1 MKIFKWI
8 FGLIV
13 AIGGI
18 LAIMFIPKGSKRKKI
33 KALDEKIKKVDE
45 QLKNTKTEQEATRKT
60 LKSKKKALEEIK
72 EKKYKKKKVSKKE
85 ASDFLKNFSRRFET
99 SLTY

>member
-8 FGLIV
+8 LGLFV

-18 LAIMFIPKGSKRKKI
+18 LTIMLVPGGGKRKKI

-45 QLKNTKTEQEATRKT
+45 QLKNTATEQKNIRKT
-60 LKSKKKALEEIK
+60 LESKKKALEEIK
-72 EKKYKKKKVSKKE
+72 EEKYKKKDVNVKE
-85 ASDFLKNFSRRFET
+85 ASDFLKKYAKKKNK
-99 SLTY
+99 

>member
-8 FGLIV
+8 FTLIA

-18 LAIMFIPKGSKRKKI
+18 FAMMLIPAGNKRKKI
-33 KALDEKIKKVDE
+33 KALDKKIKAVDNE
-45 QLKNTKTEQEATRKT
+45 IKNTEKEQKTLRKT

-72 EKKYKKKKVSKKE
+72 EKKYKKKDVSTKE
-85 ASDFLKNFSRRFET
+85 ASDFLKNFSKEN
-99 SLTY
+99 